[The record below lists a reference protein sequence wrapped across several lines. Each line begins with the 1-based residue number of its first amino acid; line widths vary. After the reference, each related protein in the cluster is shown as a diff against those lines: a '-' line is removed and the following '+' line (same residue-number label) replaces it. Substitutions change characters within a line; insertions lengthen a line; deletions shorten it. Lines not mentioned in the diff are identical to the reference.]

1 MARSAEGPT
10 EAATLAPEVSGT
22 FAILSARFHED
33 LIDALRSGAR
43 ERLAEAGVAEEA
55 IEEHSVPGSFE
66 LPHAAR
72 SLAATGRIA
81 GIVALGAVIRG
92 ESAHFQYVCEAAT
105 HGLMR
110 VMLDT
115 GVPVGFGVLTVYDLD
130 QAWAR
135 AGGAVGNI
143 GEDAA
148 DAAVRLASLAAT
160 VA

>member
-1 MARSAEGPT
+1 MARSSDAPR
-10 EAATLAPEVSGT
+10 EAARLGDVEGD

-33 LIDALRSGAR
+33 LINALRAGAR
-43 ERLAEAGVAEEA
+43 ARLLDAGVAEGR
-55 IEEHSVPGSFE
+55 IVEEGVPGSFE

-72 SLAATGRIA
+72 TLASTGRYA
-81 GIVALGAVIRG
+81 GIVALGAVVKG
-92 ESAHFQYVCEAAT
+92 ESAHFEYVCEAAT

-115 GVPVGFGVLTVYDLD
+115 GVPIGFGVLTVYDLE
-130 QAWAR
+130 QAHAR

-148 DAAVRLASLAAT
+148 DAVVRLASLAAA
-160 VA
+160 VG

>member
-1 MARSAEGPT
+1 MARSSDAPR
-10 EAATLAPEVSGT
+10 EAAVLGDVAGDFV
-22 FAILSARFHED
+22 ILSARFHED
-33 LIDALRSGAR
+33 LIDALRGGAR
-43 ERLAEAGVAEEA
+43 ERLLEAGVDEGR
-55 IEEHSVPGSFE
+55 IGEHSVPGSFE

-72 SLAATGRIA
+72 TLAGTGRVA
-81 GIVALGAVIRG
+81 GIAALGVVIKG
-92 ESAHFQYVCEAAT
+92 ESAHFEYVCEAAT

-115 GVPVGFGVLTVYDLD
+115 GVPIGFGLLTVYDLD

-148 DAAVRLASLAAT
+148 DAVVRLSSLAAA

>member
-1 MARSAEGPT
+1 MARSADGPR
-10 EAATLAPEVSGT
+10 EAARLGDVTGD

-33 LIDALRSGAR
+33 LIDALRAGAR
-43 ERLAEAGVAEEA
+43 KRLLEAGVSEDRV
-55 IEEHSVPGSFE
+55 EEHSVPGSFE
-66 LPHAAR
+66 LAHAAR
-72 SLAATGRIA
+72 TLAGTGRLA
-81 GIVALGAVIRG
+81 GIVALGVVIKG
-92 ESAHFQYVCEAAT
+92 ESAHFEYVCEAAT

-115 GVPVGFGVLTVYDLD
+115 GVPIGFGVLTVYDFD

-135 AGGAVGNI
+135 AGGEVGNI

-148 DAAVRLASLAAT
+148 DAVVRLSSLAAA

>member
-1 MARSAEGPT
+1 MARSADGPR
-10 EAATLAPEVSGT
+10 EAARLGDVAGDFV
-22 FAILSARFHED
+22 ILSARFHED
-33 LIDALRSGAR
+33 LIDALRAGAR
-43 ERLAEAGVAEEA
+43 TRLLDAGVEA
-55 IEEHSVPGSFE
+55 DRIEEQGVPGSFE

-72 SLAATGRIA
+72 TLAGTGRVA
-81 GIVALGAVIRG
+81 GIVALGAVIKG
-92 ESAHFQYVCEAAT
+92 ESAHFEYVCEAAT

-115 GVPVGFGVLTVYDLD
+115 GVPIGFGVLTVYDVD

-148 DAAVRLASLAAT
+148 DAVVRLASLAAA

>member
-1 MARSAEGPT
+1 VARSSDAPR
-10 EAATLAPEVSGT
+10 EAAVLGDVRGD

-33 LIDALRSGAR
+33 LIDALRTGAR
-43 ERLAEAGVAEEA
+43 ARLLEAGVEESR
-55 IEEHSVPGSFE
+55 IDEHHVPGSFE

-72 SLAATGRIA
+72 SLAGTGRFA
-81 GIVALGAVIRG
+81 AIVALGAVIKG
-92 ESAHFQYVCEAAT
+92 ESAHFEYVCEAAT

-115 GVPVGFGVLTVYDLD
+115 GVPIGFGILTVYDLD

-135 AGGAVGNI
+135 AGGQVGNI

-148 DAAVRLASLAAT
+148 DAVVRLSSLAAS

>member
-1 MARSAEGPT
+1 MARSADGPR
-10 EAATLAPEVSGT
+10 EAARLGDVTGG

-33 LIDALRSGAR
+33 LIDALRAGAR
-43 ERLAEAGVAEEA
+43 ARLLDAGVEAER
-55 IEEHSVPGSFE
+55 IEEQAVPGSFE

-72 SLAATGRIA
+72 TLAGTGRFA
-81 GIVALGAVIRG
+81 GIVALGVLIKG
-92 ESAHFQYVCEAAT
+92 ESAHFEYVSEAAT

-115 GVPVGFGVLTVYDLD
+115 GVPIGFGVLTVYDVD

-135 AGGAVGNI
+135 AGGSVGNI

-148 DAAVRLASLAAT
+148 DAVVRLASLAAA